1 MGDDIMKKMLVSDYD
16 QTLHFDTL
24 TFYFNLR
31 KINQFRENNNLF
43 VLSTGRNYK
52 SIMAEII
59 QYNIPYDYLSCS
71 NGAEL
76 YDRSNKLV
84 YASYID
90 KIIIDYLELVTK
102 DTNLI
107 KSINKTGAY
116 NQKAHDQAI
125 NCLINFSSLES
136 LKQINTELK
145 ETYRT
150 IETVKWLK
158 SLLIYNTGVNKS
170 LTIEKIKEIEKV
182 EDDNIFT
189 IGDHNNDVSMVRDY
203 NGFNMLWATRKV
215 REHSLKGY
223 LTVGQLID
231 DINTERAKIRIKK

>member
-1 MGDDIMKKMLVSDYD
+1 MKKMLVSDYD